1 MSELC
6 SLQMIEISNLCPNV
20 AITIIICKSIVIIAL
35 IAVLGCI
42 VWKLI
47 DLYAKQNI
55 EKRKRAWEVE
65 DRKQKLKVELLDK
78 KLKSLKEKSDSDKYL
93 SVIDEILK
101 KNHDNGTETV

>member
-65 DRKQKLKVELLDK
+65 DRKQKLKVELLEK
-78 KLKSLKEKSDSDKYL
+78 KLTSLKDKSESGKYL
-93 SVIDEILK
+93 SIIDEELNK
-101 KNHDNGTETV
+101 S

>member
-20 AITIIICKSIVIIAL
+20 AITIIICKSIVIIVL
-35 IAVLGCI
+35 IVLLGCI
-42 VWKLI
+42 AWKLI

-65 DRKQKLKVELLDK
+65 DRKQKLKVELLEK
-78 KLKSLKEKSDSDKYL
+78 KLTSLKDKSESGKYL
-93 SVIDEILK
+93 SIIDEELNK
-101 KNHDNGTETV
+101 S